1 MPRRSALRSIKHP
14 QLPHGAFTTPLSSAR
29 SSSPKRHD
37 PPPEDI
43 ENEET
48 AQTIT
53 PSNIP
58 SAEAFEV
65 PTIAVANLYFH
76 ERNDRILNW
85 ALDGLDRLRNR
96 GGFLIPPSVQAATD
110 EFQENNDVP
119 GLFVEDH
126 CILGDGHK
134 VQSSVLYERY
144 VEWCKRNGHKA
155 SSSTRVADDWE
166 RLGFERTTIN
176 GKKYWKGLKVPELSY
191 LDDSYSCAG

>member
-1 MPRRSALRSIKHP
+1 MPRRSASRSIKHP

-53 PSNIP
+53 PSSIP

-76 ERNDRILNW
+76 ERNDRP
-85 ALDGLDRLRNR
+85 ALELLREYL
-96 GGFLIPPSVQAATD
+96 GKLEVVVD
-110 EFQENNDVP
+110 EAETRFEDDFQHNSESKNA
-119 GLFVEDH
+119 
-126 CILGDGHK
+126 
-134 VQSSVLYERY
+134 Q
-144 VEWCKRNGHKA
+144 
-155 SSSTRVADDWE
+155 
-166 RLGFERTTIN
+166 
-176 GKKYWKGLKVPELSY
+176 
-191 LDDSYSCAG
+191 